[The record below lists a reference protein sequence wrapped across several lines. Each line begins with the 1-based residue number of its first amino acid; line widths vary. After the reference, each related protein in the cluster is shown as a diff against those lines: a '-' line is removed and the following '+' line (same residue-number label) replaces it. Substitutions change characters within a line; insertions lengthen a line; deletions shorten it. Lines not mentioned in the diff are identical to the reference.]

1 MAVMLDE
8 LVKRHDELMKRSA
21 ELRSYL

>member
-8 LVKRHDELMKRSA
+8 LVKRYDELMNRSA

>member
-8 LVKRHDELMKRSA
+8 LVKRYDELMKRSA